1 MPNYSVNLHIAEG
14 LQADIELLIQTMSVY
29 TEDMP
34 EYLQKAL
41 ERMGCTVIVDKH
53 DNVIGYKGDKINAPL
68 LIAHTDT
75 VFNDPPWSLHV
86 LNKYLVGFDDAM
98 KQCGIGA
105 DDRAGVAAILQ
116 LIPHLDDVT
125 VLFPALEEA
134 GCIGS
139 KNLDI
144 DMIQDSSIA
153 IQIDRRIKSTTESDA
168 IFHTNGCNIC
178 SMEFKDHIKPVL
190 RAYGFKL
197 RRGVYTDIGELKL
210 NGLKCSALNLSA
222 GYTREHSSGEIL
234 HIPSYERTLNLTLA
248 LIQHCKGKSFPY
260 KSKSEYKKHSG
271 RRYFDDKYYDDYEF
285 DKKKGTWVKTAR
297 RGKATTK
304 NSYRSWWDKDEHY
317 ADKYTP
323 YCDDFSDEVAM
334 VDRCDMCG
342 NERQL
347 FYRAQGKDVCYVC
360 RECIAAYKL

>member
-1 MPNYSVNLHIAEG
+1 MDLYSAKKMR
-14 LQADIELLIQTMSVY
+14 ADTELLAQTISIY

-41 ERMGCTVIVDKH
+41 ERLGCKVVIDQY

-75 VFNDPPWSLHV
+75 VFDNPPWGV
-86 LNKYLVGFDDAM
+86 YVINKCMVGFDDTM

-153 IQIDRRIKSTTESDA
+153 IQIDRRIKSKTESDA

-190 RAYGFKL
+190 REYGFKL
-197 RRGVYTDIGELKL
+197 QHGVYTDIGELKL

-248 LIQHCKGKSFPY
+248 LIQHCKGLSFPH

-271 RRYFDDKYYDDYEF
+271 RRYF